1 MSPTDH
7 FSHYFFPVL
16 IHLFLVIFLA
26 SFWRFVVPNVIS
38 KIYCQIPKIL
48 PWNSK
53 CFHVLWRRESQLL
66 HSKRLVIY
74 RIITDRLK
82 NRNYKQRQTH
92 QIFFFY
98 WHCILTSSD
107 FFKTGIV
114 NYKLKI
120 TVWSSNKVF
129 KLCLDVITKEK
140 SSLWLKNAFL
150 WTLWIKW

>member
-7 FSHYFFPVL
+7 FSHYFFPLL
-16 IHLFLVIFLA
+16 IHLFLIIFSA

-38 KIYCQIPKIL
+38 MIYCQIPGIL

-53 CFHVLWRRESQLL
+53 CFHVLWSQESQ
-66 HSKRLVIY
+66 SATTFKETSNIENNN
-74 RIITDRLK
+74 RLK

-98 WHCILTSSD
+98 WHCILTSSN
-107 FFKTGIV
+107 FFKTSIV

-140 SSLWLKNAFL
+140 SNLWL
-150 WTLWIKW
+150 